1 MDAVARHPHRT
12 SNELGGAMKGRV
24 LAVDPGEVRTGVA
37 VSDPTRTIARP
48 LRVIRAR
55 SRRELAQEIT
65 RCAEEEGAA
74 QVIVGVA
81 YGPRGEIGP
90 QARRA
95 MRLVDELQAL
105 SDLEILTWD
114 ESLSTQDA
122 ANQGSKRAPLDA
134 RAAAHILQE
143 YLNAR
148 G

>member
-1 MDAVARHPHRT
+1 
-12 SNELGGAMKGRV
+12 MKGRV

-48 LRVIRAR
+48 LKVIQAR
-55 SRRELAQEIT
+55 SRHALAQEIT
-65 RCAEEEGAA
+65 RCADEEGAA

-81 YGPRGEIGP
+81 YGLEGEIGP

-105 SDLEILTWD
+105 SDLEILLWD

-122 ANQGSKRAPLDA
+122 ATRGGKRARLDA

-143 YLNAR
+143 YLNAQS
-148 G
+148 